1 VTHPPLPDDERQL
14 QYEVI
19 DGVAWIVFNRPEK
32 LNSFSPALYKEVKD
46 VIRLAEANREVD
58 TIVVTGRG
66 RAFST
71 GGDLTEVLAR
81 VTDDNPLP
89 WFEMVDSSWFDVLKN
104 CRKTT
109 IAAVNGIAV
118 AAGFACALLCD
129 VSIAAERATFGL
141 PEGRAGFAD
150 SHGIHIMWG
159 RASLTRIKY
168 LVLTGKQISAH
179 EAERWGLI
187 TEVVPD
193 DELYDRVNEVVKEL
207 RSTSAEARQLFKEYA
222 NRMVPA
228 FQWTDLYRG
237 LETKEAVA
245 HLQKFSDRHKS

>member
-1 VTHPPLPDDERQL
+1 VTHPPVPDDDREL

-19 DGVAWIVFNRPEK
+19 DGVAWLVFNRPDK
-32 LNSFSPALYKEVKD
+32 LNSFSPELYKEIKD
-46 VIRLAEANREVD
+46 TLRLAEANRDVD
-58 TIVVTGRG
+58 TIVLTGRG

-71 GGDLTEVLAR
+71 GGDLSQVLDR
-81 VTDDNPLP
+81 ITDDNPLP
-89 WFEMVDSSWFDVLKN
+89 WFEMVDASWFDVLKN

-168 LVLTGKQISAH
+168 LVLTGKQISAV

-187 TEVVPD
+187 TQVVPD
-193 DELYDRVNEVVKEL
+193 DELYDRVNEVVKDL
-207 RSTSAEARQLFKEYA
+207 RSTSEEARQLFKEYA
-222 NRMVPA
+222 NRLMPA
-228 FQWTDLYRG
+228 FVWPDLYRG
-237 LETKEAVA
+237 LETKDAVKN
-245 HLQKFSDRHKS
+245 LEKFRDRSSS